1 MNEPHDPF
9 RQWDSAY
16 VLGMLSPD
24 DRRAYE
30 RHLATCATCA
40 AAVADL
46 AGLPGILSVLTP
58 AEALALDAPESDE
71 HLRSARHEPDLMPC
85 LTAAARRRRRRLRV
99 RVAALIL
106 AAAAVIGVG
115 GFALGSALTP
125 PASTS
130 AAGVPARALRP
141 MSQVV
146 PGAMSAQ
153 LALSEEAWGTRL
165 DWTCHYRAANW
176 SSTPPTYDLVVTDAS
191 GRETTVATW
200 KAAKSTAT
208 GLVASTSV
216 PTAQVRSVEIRVGGV
231 TLVRSAF

>member
-9 RQWDSAY
+9 REWDSAY

-24 DRRAYE
+24 DRRAFE
-30 RHLATCATCA
+30 RHLATCTACA

-46 AGLPGILSVLTP
+46 AGLPGILSLLTP
-58 AEALALDAPESDE
+58 AEAVALDSPEPDE
-71 HLRSARHEPDLMPC
+71 HLRSARHEPDLIPR
-85 LTAAARRRRRRLRV
+85 LATAAARQRRRRRV
-99 RVAALIL
+99 QVGALIL
-106 AAAAVIGVG
+106 AASAVIGFS
-115 GFALGSALTP
+115 GFALGTALTP

-130 AAGVPARALRP
+130 VAHAPALRA

-146 PGAMSAQ
+146 PGAMTAQ
-153 LALSEEAWGTRL
+153 LALSEKAWGTRL
-165 DWTCHYRAANW
+165 DWTCDYRTANW
-176 SSTPPTYDLVVTDAS
+176 SSTPPTYDLVVTDSS

-200 KAAKSTAT
+200 TAAKSAAA

-216 PTAQVRSVEIRVGGV
+216 PTAQIRSVEIRVGGV